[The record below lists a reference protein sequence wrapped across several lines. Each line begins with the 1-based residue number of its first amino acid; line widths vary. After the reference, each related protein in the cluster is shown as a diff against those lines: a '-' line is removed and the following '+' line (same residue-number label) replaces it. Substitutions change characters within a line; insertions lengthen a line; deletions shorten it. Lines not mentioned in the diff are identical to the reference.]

1 MNFETGSDEVRIYV
15 KVILATTRGAVVAQ
29 LAKWLLPTTKDPGSN
44 LTISIFSIHL
54 LLTR

>member
-1 MNFETGSDEVRIYV
+1 MMNFETGSDEIRIYV

-44 LTISIFSIHL
+44 LTISIF
-54 LLTR
+54 